1 MLNNLHIKDSFN
13 EKEVKHVLKLVTI
26 WGNKEKEPKG
36 KAQSSKRRLSI
47 FPTEHCEKW
56 LAAITTR
63 ALNCGIKLNTT
74 SNEAEAINK
83 EQIALS
89 RSVVDPNATIKPLQS
104 SSATNKFVTAS
115 AMSKQPPYSAS
126 TLSVPIIP
134 ALPTLSTSTA
144 SIPYVNDIAAQFTHN
159 FIQAV
164 CKFQMKVF
172 QSFACHATRR
182 LDRWNMNIVMLSSFH
197 LLHLYFRA
205 YGAIDTSPAALVVAC
220 IYLSGKVKIFAIF
233 RVV

>member
-1 MLNNLHIKDSFN
+1 MMNNLHIKDSFN

-56 LAAITTR
+56 LAAITQR
-63 ALNCGIKLNTT
+63 ALNCGIKLNST
-74 SNEAEAINK
+74 SNEAEAMNT
-83 EQIALS
+83 EQTALP
-89 RSVVDPNATIKPLQS
+89 RPMVDANTTIKPIQS
-104 SSATNKFVTAS
+104 ASTTNKHAAAS
-115 AMSKQPPYSAS
+115 AMNKHPAYSAS
-126 TLSVPIIP
+126 TLSIPIIP
-134 ALPTLSTSTA
+134 ALPTLSTSSA

-197 LLHLYFRA
+197 LLHLYFQE

-220 IYLSGKVKIFAIF
+220 IYLSGKVNFLVILRIL
-233 RVV
+233 